1 MESSLRSAKSTLMS
15 QFTTTL
21 RRVLCGSLLAI
32 SSSVYAT
39 TIDVLWY
46 TYADPSSE
54 YVSFYSSLAGSG
66 PGSAGSYPES
76 SGLTWNLTFFG
87 PSSAPPTFRMYDV
100 LVIES
105 GEAFRTGAPGG
116 PLATPNYSG
125 ILDNKN
131 AIEAARG
138 IRSFISGADADFHAV
153 RGDSGLC
160 PGAGCGNFD
169 GARGYVINA
178 VNWAA
183 SGGGLGIVSFY
194 HGEFPESFWWDD
206 ARSFLRA
213 ELQGNW
219 FAFRENDVVIPPSA
233 ASFPLNEGLTSA
245 GLSDWTFSFHG
256 GFSFIPNYSTTV
268 DSESHPGLSVSIATV
283 ALCQPTSISVCISGA
298 VYEPPSIA
306 LFACGIF
313 LLFLVLNGHL
323 RCPARTLLRTRPNPV
338 TLVGHWRAL
347 PEIERQRP

>member
-1 MESSLRSAKSTLMS
+1 MNIRPVIRILRDQGRIEFPLCSGKAALTS
-15 QFTTTL
+15 QVATTL
-21 RRVLCGSLLAI
+21 RRVLCASLLAI
-32 SSSVYAT
+32 SSLVQAT
-39 TIDVLWY
+39 SIDVLWY

-76 SGLTWNLTFFG
+76 SGLTWNLSFFG
-87 PSSAPPTFRMYDV
+87 PSSAPPSFGTYDV
-100 LVIES
+100 LVIAS

-125 ILDNKN
+125 ILDNRS

-183 SGGGLGIVSFY
+183 TGAGLGIVSFY
-194 HGEFPESFWWDD
+194 HGEFPGSFWWND
-206 ARSFLRA
+206 ASSFLRA

-219 FAFRENDVVIPPSA
+219 VALRENAVVIPPSA
-233 ASFPLNEGLTSA
+233 ASFPFNEGLTSA
-245 GLSDWTFSFHG
+245 GLSGWTWSFHG
-256 GFSFIPNYSTTV
+256 RFSNIPNYSSTV
-268 DSESHPGLSVSIATV
+268 DSVSHPGLAVSIATV
-283 ALCQPTSISVCISGA
+283 ALCQPTSGTFCISGA
-298 VYEPPSIA
+298 VYEPSSIA
-306 LFACGIF
+306 LFAGGIF
-313 LLFLVLNGHL
+313 LLFVVLNGRL
-323 RCPARTLLRTRPNPV
+323 RSIGRNNAHSALIKRP
-338 TLVGHWRAL
+338 
-347 PEIERQRP
+347 